1 MIVIEFI
8 ISSQTNG
15 SASDGSSLTK
25 ITHGKEPTDLPDLP
39 LRAYDTGIHTVRAA
53 TTGPGLGLTAVK
65 RSRTHLTLD
74 DDIDYIDTADEESDE
89 RKSVLK
95 PELSFRTRYQQQF
108 RQRTAINSIPREADQ
123 NANETID
130 TTSNED
136 RPRKLSKSGTT
147 TTINTETTNK
157 IHQLKTEPNASGTIN
172 VIVSMIST
180 TRATG
185 VPINAKIENV
195 NLVLS
200 RPTSDNNSNKN
211 KNVDIRKEN
220 ISPNDNTA
228 HAKNCISNDNNFTSN
243 GIMGSFMNRST
254 VTSPDEYAG
263 ISNWK
268 MENENAYGLSV
279 SLYEKNF
286 ITKESTGNPV
296 ADCYGLVMRGNSVAM
311 ALADGVNWG
320 MNHFLLIAII
330 TSKNK

>member
-1 MIVIEFI
+1 M
-8 ISSQTNG
+8 
-15 SASDGSSLTK
+15 
-25 ITHGKEPTDLPDLP
+25 
-39 LRAYDTGIHTVRAA
+39 
-53 TTGPGLGLTAVK
+53 TAVK
-65 RSRTHLTLD
+65 RSRAHLTLD
-74 DDIDYIDTADEESDE
+74 DDIDFIDTADEESDE

-123 NANETID
+123 NANETTNAASD
-130 TTSNED
+130 G
-136 RPRKLSKSGTT
+136 RARKLSKCGTT
-147 TTINTETTNK
+147 TVKTVTTNK

-172 VIVSMIST
+172 VIVSMICT
-180 TRATG
+180 TRATDESFTARG
-185 VPINAKIENV
+185 ENV

-200 RPTSDNNSNKN
+200 RPTSDNNSNN
-211 KNVDIRKEN
+211 KNVDVRKEN
-220 ISPNDNTA
+220 ISPNDNNHTA
-228 HAKNCISNDNNFTSN
+228 NATNCISNDNNFTPN
-243 GIMGSFMNRST
+243 GIMEAFMNRNS

-286 ITKESTGNPV
+286 ITQESTGNPI

-320 MNHFLLIAII
+320 MNHALLSSII
-330 TSKNK
+330 TSND

>member
-1 MIVIEFI
+1 MIIIEFI

-15 SASDGSSLTK
+15 SASDTSNLTK
-25 ITHGKEPTDLPDLP
+25 ITYGKEPTDLPDLS

-65 RSRTHLTLD
+65 RSRAHLTLD
-74 DDIDYIDTADEESDE
+74 DDIDFIDTADEESDE

-123 NANETID
+123 NANET
-130 TTSNED
+130 TNNTSNDD
-136 RPRKLSKSGTT
+136 RPRKQSKTGTT
-147 TTINTETTNK
+147 TVNTETANK

-172 VIVSMIST
+172 VIVSMIRT

-185 VPINAKIENV
+185 EPINATTENV

-200 RPTSDNNSNKN
+200 RPTSDNNSNTKS
-211 KNVDIRKEN
+211 VDVRKEN

-228 HAKNCISNDNNFTSN
+228 NDNFTPN
-243 GIMGSFMNRST
+243 GIMGAFMNRNS

-286 ITKESTGNPV
+286 ITQESTGNPI

-320 MNHFLLIAII
+320 MNHV
-330 TSKNK
+330 